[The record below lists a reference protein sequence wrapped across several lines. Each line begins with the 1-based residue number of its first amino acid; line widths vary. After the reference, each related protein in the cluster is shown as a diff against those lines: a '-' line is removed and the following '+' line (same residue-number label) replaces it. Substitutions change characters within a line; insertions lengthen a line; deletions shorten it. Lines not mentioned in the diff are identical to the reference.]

1 MRRDSWRSV
10 PRMNRPPASRTFS
23 ASGASSSLCL
33 ASAWENIFRAW
44 RISSLSVSAKP
55 VASAII
61 SSDRPAL
68 RRSFLAKNSALPPSM
83 MSVPRPAMLVATVT
97 APNLPAWATI
107 SASFSWFLALRT
119 LCLMPCLVSS
129 FERTSDF
136 SMEVV
141 PAKTGCPFSWQAAI
155 CRTMAWYLP
164 VVFLYTSSGWSTRI
178 RGLLVG
184 TSTMS
189 SW

>member
-1 MRRDSWRSV
+1 M
-10 PRMNRPPASRTFS
+10 FF
-23 ASGASSSLCL
+23 LCL
-33 ASAWENIFRAW
+33 ASAWAKNIFRAW

-61 SSDRPAL
+61 SSDRPAFAQVVLGQKL
-68 RRSFLAKNSALPPSM
+68 RVAAQHDVGTTAGHVGGHGDRPELAGLGDDLGLLLMVLGVEHIVLDAL
-83 MSVPRPAMLVATVT
+83 LGQQ
-97 APNLPAWATI
+97 
-107 SASFSWFLALRT
+107 LRED
-119 LCLMPCLVSS
+119 LRL
-129 FERTSDF
+129 FNGGGAGQD
-136 SMEVV
+136 
-141 PAKTGCPFSWQAAI
+141 GCPFSWQAAI